1 MDTHATV
8 HELTRAA
15 YDLAPSPDHV
25 FWCGDCLG
33 ILERMREERA
43 AFRRVNA
50 PVAEQRG
57 ILARLFRSESPQ
69 RHQGR

>member
-1 MDTHATV
+1 MDTHPSL

-33 ILERMREERA
+33 ILERMREERE
-43 AFRRVNA
+43 AFRRVHL
-50 PVAEQRG
+50 PRKTG
-57 ILARLFRSESPQ
+57 DGFFSRIFRPMRRSRPTL
-69 RHQGR
+69 R

>member
-1 MDTHATV
+1 MDIHATV

-33 ILERMREERA
+33 ILERMREERE
-43 AFRRVNA
+43 AFRRVH
-50 PVAEQRG
+50 VLRKTG
-57 ILARLFRSESPQ
+57 DGFFSRLLSPLRRSLP
-69 RHQGR
+69 